1 MIRFGGLSSECHIL
15 TPPEVPEA
23 AESGP
28 LSDISVGVSTEFDS
42 LLSEPFTFHLIIWF
56 YSAPV
61 RLYRHVAFFFCYAL
75 ILYFTLVA

>member
-1 MIRFGGLSSECHIL
+1 VIRFGGLSSECHIL

-42 LLSEPFTFHLIIWF
+42 LLSE
-56 YSAPV
+56 
-61 RLYRHVAFFFCYAL
+61 RLP
-75 ILYFTLVA
+75 